1 MSPGRIK
8 ATVLACHFAGA
19 FGPMGLPPFLG
30 LILVGIAPGADES
43 LIGWLYI
50 VPTACLAIS
59 APLWGRMADRWGRKP
74 LLLRAQIGLAV
85 SFLVAGFAGSLP
97 MFMVALCLQG
107 LLGGT
112 FSASNAYL
120 SEALSRE
127 ELSQALNLTQA
138 SARLALILAPAAVG
152 FLIDRHIDPQN
163 VYLIVA
169 LLPLVAVLM
178 LLPLPA
184 KGPPKSAPAAGSES
198 PKPFGGQVLSR
209 GAIMAGQTG
218 FTLAMISTFPFLVP
232 YSMKAFGVGAGTAGW
247 LFGLPHIVYLFV
259 CIPLGRHLRNRDPA
273 PWFAAGCLIVGG
285 MLAVQALTSSLPV
298 FAMARALLGVGMT
311 LGYVSLN
318 ALIAQMIE
326 DASAGRTF
334 GWFDSGAKLATIVAS
349 VGGGMI
355 AAMGGVGPLF
365 FAAALCGAMTA
376 AMVMLLRGME
386 PFTRSAALK

>member
-30 LILVGIAPGADES
+30 LILAGIAPGASER

-59 APLWGRMADRWGRKP
+59 APLWGRLADRWGRKP
-74 LLLRAQIGLAV
+74 LLLRAQIGLAI
-85 SFLVAGFAGSLP
+85 SFLVAGLAGSLP
-97 MFMVALCLQG
+97 LFVIALCLQG

-120 SEALSRE
+120 SESLPRS

-152 FLIDRHIDPQN
+152 FLIDRHIIPQN

-169 LLPLVAVLM
+169 LLPLIAVLM
-178 LLPLPA
+178 LVPLPA
-184 KGPPKSAPAAGSES
+184 KAS
-198 PKPFGGQVLSR
+198 PKAGAAVDGEVPAPHGRPTLSR

-232 YSMKAFGVGAGTAGW
+232 YSMKAFGIGAGTAGW
-247 LFGLPHIVYLFV
+247 FFGLPHIVYLFA
-259 CIPLGRHLRNRDPA
+259 CLPLGRHLRERDPA

-285 MLAVQALTSSLPV
+285 MLAVQAFTMSLTV
-298 FAMARALLGVGMT
+298 FAMARVALGVGMT
-311 LGYVSLN
+311 LGYVALN
-318 ALIAQMIE
+318 AMISGTIE
-326 DASAGRTF
+326 DATAGKTF
-334 GWFDSGAKLATIVAS
+334 GWFDSGAKLATISAS

-355 AAMGGVGPLF
+355 AASAGIGPLF
-365 FAAALCGAMTA
+365 FAAALCGALTA
-376 AMVMLLRGME
+376 AMVMLLRGSTA
-386 PFTRSAALK
+386 FTRPAALK

>member
-30 LILVGIAPGADES
+30 LILVGIAPGASER

-59 APLWGRMADRWGRKP
+59 APLWGRMADHWGRKP

-85 SFLVAGFAGSLP
+85 SFLVAGLAGSLP
-97 MFMVALCLQG
+97 LFVIALCLQG

-120 SEALSRE
+120 SEALPRKD
-127 ELSQALNLTQA
+127 LS
-138 SARLALILAPAAVG
+138 LILAPASVG
-152 FLIDRHIDPQN
+152 FLIDQHIVPQN
-163 VYLIVA
+163 VYLVVA
-169 LLPLVAVLM
+169 LLPMIAVLM
-178 LLPLPA
+178 LLPLPE
-184 KGPPKSAPAAGSES
+184 KGDPRIAPAADGAAPSS
-198 PKPFGGQVLSR
+198 HDRQMFSR

-247 LFGLPHIVYLFV
+247 LFGLPHIVYLFA
-259 CIPLGRHLRNRDPA
+259 CLPLGRHLQGRDPA

-285 MLAVQALTSSLPV
+285 MLAVQAFTTSLLV
-298 FAMARALLGVGMT
+298 FAMARLALGVGMT
-311 LGYVSLN
+311 LGYVALN
-318 ALIAQMIE
+318 ALITDTIE

-334 GWFDSGAKLATIVAS
+334 GWFDSGAKLATIAAS

-355 AAMGGVGPLF
+355 AASGGIGPLF
-365 FAAALCGAMTA
+365 FVAALCGVLTA
-376 AMVMLLRGME
+376 AMIMLLRGSMA
-386 PFTRSAALK
+386 FTRSAALK

>member
-30 LILVGIAPGADES
+30 LILVSLAPDASES

-59 APLWGRMADRWGRKP
+59 APLWGRLADRWGRKP
-74 LLLRAQIGLAV
+74 LLLRAQIGLAI
-85 SFLVAGFAGSLP
+85 SFLVAGLAGSLP
-97 MFMVALCLQG
+97 LFVVALCLQG

-120 SEALSRE
+120 SEALPRS

-152 FLIDRHIDPQN
+152 FLIDRQIVPQK
-163 VYLIVA
+163 VYLVVA
-169 LLPLVAVLM
+169 LLPVIAVLM

-184 KGPPKSAPAAGSES
+184 KGRAQASTTVDDVTAVAHGRRA
-198 PKPFGGQVLSR
+198 LSR

-218 FTLAMISTFPFLVP
+218 FTLAMISSFPFLVP
-232 YSMKAFGVGAGTAGW
+232 YSIKAFGISAGMAGW
-247 LFGLPHIVYLFV
+247 LFGLPHIVYLFA
-259 CIPLGRHLRNRDPA
+259 CLPLGRHLRDRDPA

-285 MLAVQALTSSLPV
+285 MLAVQALTASLLV
-298 FAMARALLGVGMT
+298 FAIARVAMGAGMT
-311 LGYVSLN
+311 LGYVALN
-318 ALIAQMIE
+318 ALITDTIE

-334 GWFDSGAKLATIVAS
+334 GWFDSGAKLATIAAS

-355 AAMGGVGPLF
+355 AASGGIGRLF
-365 FAAALCGAMTA
+365 FTAALCGVLTA
-376 AMVMLLRGME
+376 AMVMLLRGSAG
-386 PFTRSAALK
+386 FTRSAALK

>member
-1 MSPGRIK
+1 MSPSRIK
-8 ATVLACHFAGA
+8 ATVLTCHFAGA

-30 LILVGIAPGADES
+30 LILVGLAPDASER

-74 LLLRAQIGLAV
+74 LLIRAQIGLAV
-85 SFLVAGFAGSLP
+85 SFVIAGLAGSLP
-97 MFMVALCLQG
+97 LFVIALCLQG

-120 SEALSRE
+120 SEALPRK

-152 FLIDRHIDPQN
+152 FLIDRHIVPQN
-163 VYLIVA
+163 VYLVIA
-169 LLPLVAVLM
+169 LLPVVAVLM

-184 KGPPKSAPAAGSES
+184 KSRSKIEAVADGAVPLPHGR
-198 PKPFGGQVLSR
+198 QVLSR

-232 YSMKAFGVGAGTAGW
+232 YSMKAFGIGAGTAGW
-247 LFGLPHIVYLFV
+247 LFGSPHIVYLFA
-259 CIPLGRHLRNRDPA
+259 CLPLGRHLRDRDPV
-273 PWFAAGCLIVGG
+273 PWFAAGCLIVGA
-285 MLAVQALTSSLPV
+285 MLAVQAVTASLPV
-298 FAMARALLGVGMT
+298 FVMARVALGAGMT
-311 LGYVSLN
+311 LGYVALN
-318 ALIAQMIE
+318 ALITDTIE

-334 GWFDSGAKLATIVAS
+334 GSFDSGAKLATIVAS

-355 AAMGGVGPLF
+355 AASGGIGPLF
-365 FAAALCGAMTA
+365 FTAALCGALTA
-376 AMVMLLRGME
+376 AMVMLLRGSAG
-386 PFTRSAALK
+386 FTRSAALK

>member
-8 ATVLACHFAGA
+8 ATVLVCHFAGA

-30 LILVGIAPGADES
+30 LILVGLAPDATER

-50 VPTACLAIS
+50 APTACLAIS
-59 APLWGRMADRWGRKP
+59 APLWGRLADRWGRKP

-85 SFLVAGFAGSLP
+85 SFLVAGLAGSLP
-97 MFMVALCLQG
+97 LFVIALCLQG

-120 SEALSRE
+120 SEALPRK

-152 FLIDRHIDPQN
+152 FLIDRHIVPQN
-163 VYLIVA
+163 VYFVVA
-169 LLPLVAVLM
+169 LLPMIAVLM

-184 KGPPKSAPAAGSES
+184 KGDPRTASAVDGAAPSS
-198 PKPFGGQVLSR
+198 HDRQMLSR
-209 GAIMAGQTG
+209 SAIMAGQTG

-232 YSMKAFGVGAGTAGW
+232 YSMKAFGVSAGTAGW
-247 LFGLPHIVYLFV
+247 LFGLPHIVYLFT
-259 CIPLGRHLRNRDPA
+259 CLPLGRHLRDRDPV
-273 PWFAAGCLIVGG
+273 PWFAGGCLIVGG
-285 MLAVQALTSSLPV
+285 MLAVQAVTTSLPV
-298 FAMARALLGVGMT
+298 FAMARLALGVGMT
-311 LGYVSLN
+311 LGYVALN
-318 ALIAQMIE
+318 ALITDTIE

-334 GWFDSGAKLATIVAS
+334 GWFDSGAKLATIAAS

-355 AAMGGVGPLF
+355 AAGGGIGPLF
-365 FAAALCGAMTA
+365 FAAALCGVLSA
-376 AMVMLLRGME
+376 AMIMLLRGSTA
-386 PFTRSAALK
+386 FTRSAALK

>member
-30 LILVGIAPGADES
+30 LILVGLAPDASER

-74 LLLRAQIGLAV
+74 LLIRAQIGLAV
-85 SFLVAGFAGSLP
+85 SFVIAGLAGSLP
-97 MFMVALCLQG
+97 LFVIALCLQG

-120 SEALSRE
+120 SEALPRS

-152 FLIDRHIDPQN
+152 FLIDRHIVPQN
-163 VYLIVA
+163 VYLVIA
-169 LLPLVAVLM
+169 LLPVVAVLM

-184 KGPPKSAPAAGSES
+184 KSRSKIEAAADSAVPLPHGR
-198 PKPFGGQVLSR
+198 QVLSR

-232 YSMKAFGVGAGTAGW
+232 YSMKAFDIGAGTAGW
-247 LFGLPHIVYLFV
+247 LFGLPHIVYLFA
-259 CIPLGRHLRNRDPA
+259 CLPLGRHLRDRDPV
-273 PWFAAGCLIVGG
+273 PWFAAGSLIVGG
-285 MLAVQALTSSLPV
+285 MLAVQAVTTSLLV
-298 FAMARALLGVGMT
+298 FAMARVALGAGMT
-311 LGYVSLN
+311 LGYVALN
-318 ALIAQMIE
+318 ALITDTIE

-334 GWFDSGAKLATIVAS
+334 GWFDSGAKLAAIVAS

-355 AAMGGVGPLF
+355 AASGGIGPLF
-365 FAAALCGAMTA
+365 FAAALCGAITA
-376 AMVMLLRGME
+376 AIVMLLRGSTA
-386 PFTRSAALK
+386 FTRSAALK

>member
-30 LILVGIAPGADES
+30 LILIGLAPGASES

-59 APLWGRMADRWGRKP
+59 APLWGCLADRWGRKP
-74 LLLRAQIGLAV
+74 LLLRAQIGLAI

-97 MFMVALCLQG
+97 LFVVALCLQG

-120 SEALSRE
+120 SEALPRS

-152 FLIDRHIDPQN
+152 FLIDQHIVPQN
-163 VYLIVA
+163 VYLVIA
-169 LLPLVAVLM
+169 FLPVIAALM

-184 KGPPKSAPAAGSES
+184 KGRSKTDATADGPVSLPHGR
-198 PKPFGGQVLSR
+198 QVLSR

-232 YSMKAFGVGAGTAGW
+232 YSMKAFGIGAGTAGW
-247 LFGLPHIVYLFV
+247 LFGLPHIVYLFA
-259 CIPLGRHLRNRDPA
+259 CLPLGRHLRDRDPA
-273 PWFAAGCLIVGG
+273 PWFAAGCLTVGG
-285 MLAVQALTSSLPV
+285 MLAVQAVTTSLLV
-298 FAMARALLGVGMT
+298 FAMARVALGVGMT
-311 LGYVSLN
+311 LGYVALN
-318 ALIAQMIE
+318 ALITETIE
-326 DASAGRTF
+326 DASAGQTF
-334 GWFDSGAKLATIVAS
+334 GWFDSGAKLATIAAS
-349 VGGGMI
+349 VGGGVI
-355 AAMGGVGPLF
+355 AASGGIGPLF
-365 FAAALCGAMTA
+365 IAAALCGALTA
-376 AMVMLLRGME
+376 AMVMLLRRSTA
-386 PFTRSAALK
+386 FTRSAALK